1 MAKYSISY
9 ARYKIDAKGKKGGVT
24 STSKTVD
31 APTPEVA
38 MTMIQ
43 SQHPDY
49 TIEYRKV
56 QEK

>member
-9 ARYKIDAKGKKGGVT
+9 ARYKIDEKGKKGGVT
-24 STSKTVD
+24 STNKTVD
-31 APTPEVA
+31 APTPEAA
-38 MTMIQ
+38 MIMIQ